1 MKYMKRF
8 VSYLYSIYNNQ
19 KIHNSGFAR
28 IELRTGRNRIDI
40 HLQESGYGGKTGTVY
55 LFVRKKEIIQGIS
68 IGNIVFRNNQADF
81 RYEQPEENIG
91 QTSWQIM
98 QMNGIIILIDEQV
111 TFLSQWD
118 EQPVD
123 TMRFEIWNP
132 EQTESDSPQINVDQ
146 KSGRSMTENYT
157 ADGQSVSDPVS
168 REESGT
174 VSAVQNKDSK
184 AANASASDGNQ
195 NVSPEKNGTM
205 TTDDSGNMQNTQIST
220 HTSAA
225 IKNETMSGVSAGT
238 QSDTIN
244 DPDNMQKGTSQT
256 DISGNQQKE
265 RNTGKGTDS
274 GSDASMREHTGN
286 IHQVANVRHGGN
298 IRGNNHNRNGQAMQQ
313 RVPVRQTMNQG
324 RNGQMAQQ
332 RLQNGAN
339 LNSRQRDWNMQ
350 NEHGS
355 IPAQNRTTDMNRQN
369 ATETG
374 SMYSH
379 DKNQNGSP
387 VENAYMTENAS
398 VENNN
403 ENAAGMHLNT
413 DTMVSG
419 NRQKHTGRLQQNVGG
434 DTYPQETEHV
444 KNDRPAQTPEHG
456 QGSQAEN
463 ASSGR
468 SHPDMAQY
476 RQYYSDYQRMNQ
488 NRSRAAMPVQSVQD
502 AVNTMQQGQN
512 GGYYP
517 VQETGAAV
525 RQDQHTGYQT
535 PQNSIQDMN
544 QGQQTQYA
552 ENRLVQSVQDAVSTM
567 RQDQRTQTME
577 DDREQTSRTSNIC
590 TAEIQ
595 PQPVTHQWEQTWRY
609 MLRIYPVLNQFEDH
623 DHVLCVRIEIKDVRL
638 LPEKYWSV
646 VNNSFLLH
654 GFFNYRYLIFGK
666 IGHSWIIGIPGIY
679 QNQEHVM
686 ASIFGFPDFLA
697 QAQKNER
704 GEQPG
709 YWYRVLDI

>member
-369 ATETG
+369 ATENE
-374 SMYSH
+374 S
-379 DKNQNGSP
+379 
-387 VENAYMTENAS
+387 S
-398 VENNN
+398 VR
-403 ENAAGMHLNT
+403 
-413 DTMVSG
+413 S
-419 NRQKHTGRLQQNVGG
+419 
-434 DTYPQETEHV
+434 
-444 KNDRPAQTPEHG
+444 RPG
-456 QGSQAEN
+456 
-463 ASSGR
+463 
-468 SHPDMAQY
+468 MAQNQ
-476 RQYYSDYQRMNQ
+476 QYYTDYQRMNQ
-488 NRSRAAMPVQSVQD
+488 NRSRTVMPVQSVQD

-535 PQNSIQDMN
+535 PQNSIQDMS
-544 QGQQTQYA
+544 QGQQTQYV